1 MLGRTMTLSQAAG
14 ILPAIVFP
22 TATALQLI
30 QIIRTRSVVG
40 VSIGAWA
47 LFGFANI
54 ALYVY
59 AGRYAE
65 WQSILGMLLTAIL
78 DFGIAAVALF
88 GFGLRRATAQ
98 KD

>member
-1 MLGRTMTLSQAAG
+1 MTLSQAAG

-30 QIIRTRSVVG
+30 QIVRTRSVVG
-40 VSIGAWA
+40 VSAGAWV

-59 AGRYAE
+59 AGRYTE
-65 WQSILGMLLTAIL
+65 WQSILGMLLTAVL
-78 DFGIAAVALF
+78 DFGIAALALF
-88 GFGLRRATAQ
+88 GLPGRDAKTPQ
-98 KD
+98 T